1 MLGLNKVMLIGE
13 VVEKPELRYTPEGT
27 AVAVYS
33 IAVSRPC
40 LSPNSRAHKDTDW
53 FSVVAWRELA
63 ELCADDL
70 DLGTY
75 IYLEGRLRNHT
86 WRDAVGRQMTRTEI
100 IAEKVAVLGQDQS
113 SEPEGRYEYEYHWR
127 D

>member
-40 LSPNSRAHKDTDW
+40 LSPTPAP
-53 FSVVAWRELA
+53 
-63 ELCADDL
+63 
-70 DLGTY
+70 
-75 IYLEGRLRNHT
+75 
-86 WRDAVGRQMTRTEI
+86 TRTRTGS
-100 IAEKVAVLGQDQS
+100 ASSPGGSWPSSVLTI
-113 SEPEGRYEYEYHWR
+113 
-127 D
+127 